1 MGKKYIYN
9 NKDSL
14 QKVVNLLN
22 DISFALNDKKRT
34 ISKSLIPPAVFA
46 TVGTSIGGATSY
58 LALYSLG
65 QVDLSGPAIMSALGV
80 IGKFFGVKAG
90 VSIVILSLP
99 VALLGVSGYA
109 VGTKVRDKYLRQ
121 ERERLYNI
129 AIERQYAMIQ
139 ELKME
144 SEATKERMEYLTKL
158 NIMLE
163 SVIDDLKKDI
173 NIESDEI

>member
-9 NKDSL
+9 SKDSL

-22 DISFALNDKKRT
+22 DVSLALNDRKRT
-34 ISKSLIPPAVFA
+34 ISESLIPPAVFGA
-46 TVGTSIGGATSY
+46 VGTGIGGATSY

-65 QVDLSGPAIMSALGV
+65 TVGVSGSAIMSALGV

-99 VALLGVSGYA
+99 VALLGISGYA
-109 VGTKVRDKYLRQ
+109 VGAKVRDKYLRQ
-121 ERERLYNI
+121 ERERLKNI
-129 AIERQYAMIQ
+129 AIEKQYAMIQ
-139 ELKME
+139 ELKKE
-144 SEATKERMEYLTKL
+144 SKETKERIEYLTKL

-163 SVIDDLKKDI
+163 SVINDLKKDI
-173 NIESDEI
+173 NK